1 MVLLDEADVFLEERS
16 TVNLDRNAL
25 VSGEFISTES
35 QRLNLGLTSIV
46 FLRMLE
52 YYDGNEK
59 FASVEK
65 DKNNRILTILLR
77 HLDIDE

>member
-25 VSGEFISTES
+25 VSGEYDLAQS
-35 QRLNLGLTSIV
+35 QRHNLALTFIV

-52 YYDGNEK
+52 YYDGN
-59 FASVEK
+59 ASIGLITKKVK
-65 DKNNRILTILLR
+65 LQF
-77 HLDIDE
+77 